1 MSSADEEKANK
12 ASLLRLSSMFS
23 NFVGSGS
30 RIFPFSEG
38 VEISK
43 SSSSSVRVRGQVFSQ
58 EQEIK
63 ESARRIWEKVK
74 NTEAIRGKN
83 GPLIFQS

>member
-30 RIFPFSEG
+30 TIFPFSDG

-43 SSSSSVRVRGQVFSQ
+43 IFIVFCSRPWTGFFPRAGN
-58 EQEIK
+58 K
-63 ESARRIWEKVK
+63 GKRAAYLGKSEKH
-74 NTEAIRGKN
+74 
-83 GPLIFQS
+83 